1 MSIPSNKTSLTRT
14 QPYFPSVK
22 TKQKSKIRRH
32 DKWPKKRSVID
43 IITQLPTPLSL
54 EMPRTVSLIS
64 RGLCRFPRRHP
75 PRLPLQDSSVVMSVT
90 GEEAIQP
97 SSDSFWEIG
106 KYKRTVKRAEDGF
119 RLSEDLIAM
128 VQERIAIE
136 KKYAKSLKV
145 WSQKWAQHVEK
156 VR

>member
-1 MSIPSNKTSLTRT
+1 
-14 QPYFPSVK
+14 
-22 TKQKSKIRRH
+22 
-32 DKWPKKRSVID
+32 
-43 IITQLPTPLSL
+43 
-54 EMPRTVSLIS
+54 
-64 RGLCRFPRRHP
+64 
-75 PRLPLQDSSVVMSVT
+75 MSVT
-90 GEEAIQP
+90 GEETIQP

-136 KKYAKSLKV
+136 KKYAKSLKT

-156 VR
+156 VGFSLLVQRSPPIIDSKGTKTLQVYSV

>member
-1 MSIPSNKTSLTRT
+1 
-14 QPYFPSVK
+14 
-22 TKQKSKIRRH
+22 
-32 DKWPKKRSVID
+32 
-43 IITQLPTPLSL
+43 
-54 EMPRTVSLIS
+54 
-64 RGLCRFPRRHP
+64 
-75 PRLPLQDSSVVMSVT
+75 MSVT

-106 KYKRTVKRAEDGF
+106 KYKRTVKRAEEGF

-156 VR
+156 VW

>member
-1 MSIPSNKTSLTRT
+1 
-14 QPYFPSVK
+14 
-22 TKQKSKIRRH
+22 
-32 DKWPKKRSVID
+32 
-43 IITQLPTPLSL
+43 
-54 EMPRTVSLIS
+54 
-64 RGLCRFPRRHP
+64 
-75 PRLPLQDSSVVMSVT
+75 MSVT

-156 VR
+156 VTGEILYTRNPLYRPAIKEIPALCNNFCQSQTFSFYFLVKSFCQ

>member
-1 MSIPSNKTSLTRT
+1 M
-14 QPYFPSVK
+14 
-22 TKQKSKIRRH
+22 
-32 DKWPKKRSVID
+32 
-43 IITQLPTPLSL
+43 
-54 EMPRTVSLIS
+54 
-64 RGLCRFPRRHP
+64 
-75 PRLPLQDSSVVMSVT
+75 VMSVT

-156 VR
+156 VSFCGKGRAVELSALSVMVLFQGKR

>member
-1 MSIPSNKTSLTRT
+1 M
-14 QPYFPSVK
+14 
-22 TKQKSKIRRH
+22 
-32 DKWPKKRSVID
+32 
-43 IITQLPTPLSL
+43 
-54 EMPRTVSLIS
+54 
-64 RGLCRFPRRHP
+64 
-75 PRLPLQDSSVVMSVT
+75 T

-136 KKYAKSLKV
+136 KKYAKSLKL

-156 VR
+156 VCQHLFSSPAPAPRLWFSVPPLGNIFFLVFSPTYI